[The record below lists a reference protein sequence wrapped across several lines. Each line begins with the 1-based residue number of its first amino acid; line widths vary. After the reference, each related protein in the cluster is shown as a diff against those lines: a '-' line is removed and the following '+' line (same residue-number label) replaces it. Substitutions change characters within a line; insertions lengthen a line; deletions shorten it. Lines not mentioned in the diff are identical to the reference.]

1 LFDLPFFPLP
11 FCRYPSSVP
20 LRSALATIS
29 RQPGIVF
36 AEIAW
41 RWIFGASALALAAFA
56 TLRLEHAIT
65 IYPEEQEMLSSRS
78 PILIAQAIL
87 EISHRARPL
96 AVHLG
101 IIVIPAILLLWIIA
115 ATVGRGYV
123 LSRLPSRESLDPR
136 WLVLSAL
143 NLLRVVSVLLLVVA
157 YLGCSFATSLVIN
170 PYAPNYALGVLVFLS
185 LFVIAL
191 AAWSFLHWIV
201 STACIYAAR
210 QHLGLFRSLDA
221 TVQLLRTSSRELFS
235 ISAQNSSVRTLVAL
249 VFTVVALLP
258 LVVYRVLLLFWAAE
272 IVLCLAYC
280 IASDVLL
287 LARLAAYVE
296 IIERPTETVAANP
309 V

>member
-1 LFDLPFFPLP
+1 M
-11 FCRYPSSVP
+11 P
-20 LRSALATIS
+20 LRTSLAAIF

-41 RWIFGASALALAAFA
+41 RWTFGASALTLAAFA
-56 TLRLEHAIT
+56 IVRLEHAIT

-78 PILIAQAIL
+78 PVLIAQAIL
-87 EISHRARPL
+87 EIGHRARPL

-123 LSRLPSRESLDPR
+123 LSRLPSREWLSPR

-157 YLGCSFATSLVIN
+157 YFGCSFATSLVIN
-170 PYAPNYALGVLVFLS
+170 PYAPNYALGILVFFS
-185 LFVIAL
+185 LFMISL

-201 STACIYAAR
+201 STSCIYASR
-210 QHLGLFRSLDA
+210 QHLGLFQSLDA
-221 TVQLLRTSSRELFS
+221 TMQLLRTSSRELFS
-235 ISAQNSSVRTLVAL
+235 IAAQNSSVRTLVAL
-249 VFTVVALLP
+249 IFTLFGLLP
-258 LVVYRVLLLFWAAE
+258 LIVYRVPPLFLTAE
-272 IVLCLAYC
+272 IVLFLAYC
-280 IASDVLL
+280 IASDMLV

-296 IIERPTETVAANP
+296 VIERPTETAAAEP
-309 V
+309 A